1 MESTIG
7 SGNDGGHAESELSFF
22 ARAEIQDAISAV
34 DELQTVLARL
44 RRLGLLT
51 PEENEVIGSS
61 LQNITGTLSRKLPDE
76 YP

>member
-1 MESTIG
+1 MESTIDN
-7 SGNDGGHAESELSFF
+7 GNDAGHAESELSFF

-51 PEENEVIGSS
+51 PEENEIIGSS
-61 LQNITGTLSRKLPDE
+61 VQNITGTLSRKLPED
-76 YP
+76 YR